1 MRGIGRVCIAGPW
14 ASAPS
19 LPGSVG
25 LETGASL
32 WYEPL
37 PDKSDPLF
45 FWDLLRFDVY
55 PERPLVFHFGA
66 TLEVLGRSFMLESQ
80 GTIGIELDRAE
91 LYAGYSTW
99 VIGQTVLQGPLAGVR
114 VTF

>member
-1 MRGIGRVCIAGPW
+1 LGGCVSRDPGRQRPACRGAW
-14 ASAPS
+14 AWR
-19 LPGSVG
+19 LGK
-25 LETGASL
+25 SL